1 MTLTLDLDSTT
12 ERMLKLAASQSGT
25 SSQEFAIDVLK
36 DGLSRRA
43 PSSKPLKRMS
53 VATLLEEINRG
64 MSEEEW
70 ARYSLLTNK
79 RRKERVT
86 KKELAELCEISDRLE
101 EMSARRLEFVVEL
114 ARRRGTTFDVEFQK
128 LGLEPRYV

>member
-1 MTLTLDLDSTT
+1 
-12 ERMLKLAASQSGT
+12 
-25 SSQEFAIDVLK
+25 
-36 DGLSRRA
+36 
-43 PSSKPLKRMS
+43 MS